1 MNEKEEKVVTV
12 KETRSVEVV
21 AAVKIAATILKW
33 IRSDQKKKY
42 GLKKR
47 HVTKITAPGIGL
59 YNFDNGQY
67 KIESPSQDETI
78 ITVEPF
84 EPESGFWD
92 GPSMT
97 WDMTLFGGKTPRK
110 DGLFEASLDHDH
122 SFRLADEIAKAN
134 NTTADEVRLWAN
146 RVLELEMKY
155 YAKIKSKP
163 ERRLVRAILDALGN
177 RYSRVKKWLGKHFLA
192 LVAALAVGAAAGC
205 AGCWPVFE
213 GGDDGEVEADPIEW
227 TEGR

>member
-1 MNEKEEKVVTV
+1 MNEEPKEVTV
-12 KETRSVEVV
+12 KEARSVEVV

-47 HVTKITAPGIGL
+47 HVTKITAPGIGK
-59 YNFDNGQY
+59 YAFDNGQY
-67 KIESPSQDETI
+67 KIESPTPDCTI
-78 ITVEPF
+78 LTAEPF
-84 EPESGFWD
+84 DPESGFWD

-110 DGLFEASLDHDH
+110 DGLFEASLDHDLT
-122 SFRLADEIAKAN
+122 FAFAEEIAKAN
-134 NTTADEVRLWAN
+134 NTTAHEVRLWAN
-146 RVLELEMKY
+146 RVLQLEMKY
-155 YAKIKSKP
+155 YAKIKSAA
-163 ERRLVRAILDALGN
+163 ERGLVRRVLDWGSGIYTVA
-177 RYSRVKKWLGKHFLA
+177 KKYLGKFLLA

-227 TEGR
+227 TEGK